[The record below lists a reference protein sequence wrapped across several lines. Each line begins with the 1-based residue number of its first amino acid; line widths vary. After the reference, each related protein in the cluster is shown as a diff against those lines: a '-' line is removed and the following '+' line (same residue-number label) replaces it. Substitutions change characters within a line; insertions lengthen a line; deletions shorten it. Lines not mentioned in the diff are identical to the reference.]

1 MRGLFAVAL
10 GAGAL
15 ALAGAARA
23 AAPPSLATPWPQQTG
38 CSSFSGVD
46 VSVDD
51 RVRAVEWRGPNGA
64 SFVIEVTPAADQYN
78 HEAYASGSEGL
89 DCHRDLS
96 SCIVY
101 RGGAKVRNVRVAR
114 GSRRVPPDFAPGA
127 YTELVLR
134 DDVRAAP
141 RPRADCGLDFGLRLI
156 LHCTD
161 STKTKSRLALRREGV
176 RTAHLPRQ
184 REVSEDAHRRGD
196 EAAERA
202 ALSSA
207 RRRPLL
213 AAVGV
218 PQRQRL
224 RDVHLSWAPAG
235 LRGGDPECAASL
247 AQRRLRAR
255 HGRQL
260 AHGDER

>member
-38 CSSFSGVD
+38 CSSFSGAD

-114 GSRRVPPDFAPGA
+114 GSQRVPPDFAPGA

-134 DDVRAAP
+134 DDVRAAI
-141 RPRADCGLDFGLRLI
+141 AG
-156 LHCTD
+156 
-161 STKTKSRLALRREGV
+161 STSAC
-176 RTAHLPRQ
+176 
-184 REVSEDAHRRGD
+184 VS
-196 EAAERA
+196 
-202 ALSSA
+202 SSA
-207 RRRPLL
+207 APTRRRPVSPG
-213 AAVGV
+213 AAT
-218 PQRQRL
+218 QRPAYR
-224 RDVHLSWAPAG
+224 APSATT
-235 LRGGDPECAASL
+235 
-247 AQRRLRAR
+247 
-255 HGRQL
+255 
-260 AHGDER
+260 